1 MHLPIAV
8 ASTHRRPNRCTD
20 ASIHRYIDASTHRCL
35 RFMSP
40 PMHRCIDASAVPSM
54 LHPSAVYT
62 SRAVCRSASA
72 VCRSA
77 SAVPR
82 QSHRRHHR
90 RCNRRSHRR
99 CNRRSHRLCNRC
111 DSLRLAA
118 ARCGSLRL
126 AAARCHFGQA
136 FARVLRGRA
145 PLAPSPRDK
154 RLSELPRRCM
164 GASAVAG
171 MYFDCSHVSDC
182 CPDTVHSWNDPAPC
196 RVGSRPL
203 GCIGR
208 LGCIGGPSAVPSAV
222 SIPRRFIS
230 PGLSAAPLRQS
241 HRRHHRRCIRWS
253 LAAPS
258 LVGRSRRRP

>member
-1 MHLPIAV
+1 MH
-8 ASTHRRPNRCTD
+8 
-20 ASIHRYIDASTHRCL
+20 
-35 RFMSP
+35 
-40 PMHRCIDASAVPSM
+40 
-54 LHPSAVYT
+54 
-62 SRAVCRSASA
+62 
-72 VCRSA
+72 
-77 SAVPR
+77 
-82 QSHRRHHR
+82 
-90 RCNRRSHRR
+90 RRSHRCSIPR
-99 CNRRSHRLCNRC
+99 RFIRPGRSAAPLRLSAAPLRRSLGSPIDGTIDGAIGGPIDGAIGGPIDCAIGATRC
-111 DSLRLAA
+111 GSLRLAA